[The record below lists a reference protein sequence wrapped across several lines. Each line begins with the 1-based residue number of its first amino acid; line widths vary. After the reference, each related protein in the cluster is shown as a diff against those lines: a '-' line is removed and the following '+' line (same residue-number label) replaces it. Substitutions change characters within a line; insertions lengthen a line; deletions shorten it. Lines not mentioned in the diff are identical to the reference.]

1 MSLIVD
7 VFDKIKNTL
16 REEKSYILLD
26 DDYITITYKLEL
38 YLGYIKPF
46 TLVEYKD
53 IDGNFHRL
61 TDYTVKSKI
70 YVTDLADLIQKKY
83 PDYPTIYISKTAGDT
98 FAYDMIMEEL
108 LIDFPTLKEN
118 SINREDNLLDA
129 VLKYCIS
136 VDENIDTVTLDK
148 LQITDEYI
156 DQFISSVSLKS
167 NDIIKNAANEKFLEQ
182 ATIYTFDTI
191 NALDTVYSDIS
202 FIIKGP
208 DLTVRNFIKI
218 QNIFNTFELSE
229 NIPFIALSKKQT
241 DITSDGT
248 RAPAPF
254 IKIHNTLIESVDGRE
269 IKSWVLNEKKK
280 LDKAGVEGA
289 ISYKIIKGLLFKSK
303 IEEFSN
309 IHGHNY
315 LTINIMPSG
324 IIYANVKFKQ
334 ANSFTIENITEFVKQ
349 NIDNVLSQLN
359 EMGGIFLYSQHLNYT
374 KDSSVQVVSFDSI
387 ITTDFFINRS
397 KITSIL
403 NNKNNFYETKDTKGT
418 DFLSLNYLKDPYS
431 KSAGHIF
438 TINIKDNPF
447 VKDSS
452 IITIFGAKTEQ
463 QINIILLELSIFND
477 LGENKIL
484 RFTDIQK
491 RKAVKAKSKKKL
503 LKESGVNFDSRTC
516 QGERIPSLIEKYTPN
531 DKANLL
537 VTKKIRGTEQARVY
551 KCNDDS
557 YTYPGFTKYNT
568 VCCFKNNQTGNENF
582 IRNIDS
588 ESLNILVQPSNKKV
602 KIGKEITLALKI
614 SDGDGADLDP
624 FLFYYINTDNKL
636 EKITDLKLN
645 ETLSSTNNIWLDP
658 VPLSNILYPS
668 STKYCAHTPD
678 LINRKNINSPC
689 DNHKDQSFFGYNT
702 KSIPCCFDRERPVT
716 INLKKKEIDWSNQY
730 ILKSDK
736 LLNYKK
742 LGYLSDTLLNIFSNL
757 TKENYYRMGVIQNNS
772 SFLNAIILSLT
783 YTQQLD
789 FKPNGIYD
797 FKNIIVNYLNDNTL
811 DFKKSRDGNTFNKY
825 GTLDNYIESIKSKT
839 NNIHYQDTLDIIE
852 KIIKCKI
859 ILLDI
864 SNDTPKIICT
874 KSLQEYDNNIIL
886 LYRKNTNE
894 DDISAVYTFEL
905 LVSIKESSLQSV
917 FSNDNE
923 IIKFLKDYNNSSCIK
938 ENQPPLNFTYIEL
951 PNYTDI
957 LDSRIDV
964 KYQIVNIFNR
974 TSLLMDSNY
983 KLIPISETG
992 IIADLDILEYSKMIK
1007 DYKKYLI
1014 DIKNYSDYTHVIKT
1028 NINGIIGIVSK
1039 YNYIIPCISSDNI
1052 YSTPILPYIYYLDI
1066 DEKLATATNNDQ
1078 SNTNYNMQQENIN
1091 KILFNIKVV
1100 IGYRLGSTEPKSNY
1114 SEAKDYI
1121 LSIIKHTELTRIE
1134 KINSLVYIINQLKS
1148 IDRHIKLSKQQ
1159 KKFLLEI
1166 IANEMINDN
1175 VENLILNNIITTGTF
1190 NKNEVIKRPDESV
1203 LLNIDDIKKWIQQ
1216 RQ

>member
-26 DDYITITYKLEL
+26 DDYNTITDKLEL
-38 YLGYIKPF
+38 HLGYIRPF

-53 IDGNFHRL
+53 TDGNFHKL
-61 TDYTVKSKI
+61 TDYTVKSTI

-83 PDYPTIYISKTAGDT
+83 PDYVTIYISKTAGDT
-98 FAYDMIMEEL
+98 FAYDAMMEEL
-108 LIDFPTLKEN
+108 LVNFPTLKEN

-136 VDENIDTVTLDK
+136 VDENVDEQFLDK
-148 LQITDEYI
+148 LQITEEYI

-167 NDIIKNAANEKFLEQ
+167 KDIIKNTTNEKFLEQ

-202 FIIKGP
+202 FIIKGSE
-208 DLTVRNFIKI
+208 LTSRNFIKI

-241 DITSDGT
+241 EISSDGI
-248 RAPAPF
+248 RASAPF

-289 ISYKIIKGLLFKSK
+289 ISYKIIKGLLIKSK

-315 LTINIMPSG
+315 LTINIMPTG

-349 NIDNVLSQLN
+349 NIDNVISQLN

-374 KDSSVQVVSFDSI
+374 KDSSVQVHQFDSV

-403 NNKNNFYETKDTKGT
+403 NNKNDFFETKDTKGT

-516 QGERIPSLIEKYTPN
+516 QGERIPSLIEEYSPN
-531 DKANLL
+531 DKSNLL
-537 VTKKIRGTEQARVY
+537 VTKKIRGAEQSRVY

-614 SDGDGADLDP
+614 SDGESTDQ
-624 FLFYYINTDNKL
+624 FLFYFINKDNKL

-678 LINRKNINSPC
+678 LVNRENINSPC
-689 DNHKDQSFFGYNT
+689 DNHKDQLFFGYNT

-757 TKENYYRMGVIQNNS
+757 TKEMYYRMGVIQNNS

-783 YTQQLD
+783 YTD
-789 FKPNGIYD
+789 KSNIKPSGIYD

-839 NNIHYQDTLDIIE
+839 NIIHYQDTLDIIE

-859 ILLDI
+859 ILLDV
-864 SNDTPKIICT
+864 SNDTSKIVCT

-886 LYRKNTNE
+886 LYKKNTNE

-905 LVSIKESSLQSV
+905 IVSIKDSSLYTV

-938 ENQPPLNFTYIEL
+938 ENQPPTEFTYTEL
-951 PNYTDI
+951 PHYTEINKDI
-957 LDSRIDV
+957 
-964 KYQIVNIFNR
+964 KYQVVNIFNR
-974 TSLLMDSNY
+974 TSLLMDSKN
-983 KLIPISETG
+983 KLIPIAESG
-992 IIADLDILEYSKMIK
+992 IIADIPILEYTKMIK
-1007 DYKKYLI
+1007 DFKKYLI
-1014 DIKNYSDYTHVIKT
+1014 SIKNYSDYTHVVKT
-1028 NINGIIGIVSK
+1028 NIDGIIGIVSK
-1039 YNYIIPCISSDNI
+1039 YNYIIPCLDDTRTSASV
-1052 YSTPILPYIYYLDI
+1052 LPYIYYLDI
-1066 DEKLATATNNDQ
+1066 DEKLATATDQDQ
-1078 SNTNYNMQQENIN
+1078 SNTKYLLEHENIN

-1100 IGYRLGSTEPKSNY
+1100 IGYRLSSDKSNY

-1134 KINSLVYIINQLKS
+1134 KINSIVYILNQLKS
-1148 IDRHIKLSKQQ
+1148 IDRHIKLSNEQ
-1159 KKFLLEI
+1159 KRFLLEI

-1175 VENLILNNIITTGTF
+1175 VENLILNNIITTSTF

-1203 LLNIDDIKKWIQQ
+1203 LLNIDEIKKWIQQ